1 MPSGSRSSKT
11 RACCTMRPVEGNP
24 LDLNN
29 LPGEDFPGAAAGGK
43 KKHGRESDE
52 EGKVY
57 ECRFCSLK
65 FSKSQALGGHM
76 NRHRQ
81 ERETE
86 TLNRARQLVFGNDN
100 LIPPTPHHRL
110 GSGQLP
116 ILSHGGYNHHHH
128 QTSDPLRGAGYP
140 PARYYGGSSSS
151 TNIPPP
157 ESYMYPPSPRLAPP
171 PINDYFVGHAVL
183 PSAQIPCYNSNT
195 AATRETALFGVHT
208 LTHTQLPPS
217 GLALIDA
224 SMHYTLGLMSYD
236 PISSSTSLFSIATPC
251 TVFVCIIVLA
261 N

>member
-1 MPSGSRSSKT
+1 
-11 RACCTMRPVEGNP
+11 MRPVEGNP

-195 AATRETALFGVHT
+195 AATRETAVNNYTCMGA
-208 LTHTQLPPS
+208 PIGS
-217 GLALIDA
+217 GF
-224 SMHYTLGLMSYD
+224 MLGSGGGRNTSTILQNDNNNNYLDSTTSN
-236 PISSSTSLFSIATPC
+236 SSNNNVEEGEEIAR
-251 TVFVCIIVLA
+251 
-261 N
+261 